1 MSENVSRN
9 RGALTRKQQ
18 AALLALLANSTVRD
32 AAGMAGMSEKTL
44 WRWLQLPSFVAALRA
59 AQREALDTAICELQG
74 ASAKAV
80 QKLVANLDSA
90 SDFASNAAAL
100 GILSYSLKFREQNE
114 VLSRI
119 EEIEKLLARM
129 EKERDDARPGK
140 PATQGYRFGR

>member
-1 MSENVSRN
+1 MSQNVSRD
-9 RGALTRKQQ
+9 GGSLTRRQQ
-18 AALLALLANSTVRD
+18 AALLTLLAHSSVRS
-32 AAGMAGMSEKTL
+32 AAQAVGMNERQL
-44 WRWLQLPSFVAALRA
+44 WRWLQLPHFVAALRA
-59 AQREALDTAICELQG
+59 AQREALDTAVSSLQG
-74 ASAKAV
+74 ATVLAV
-80 QKLVANLDSA
+80 KKLIVNLDSA